1 MNYQEIINNLKK
13 DNISSLYLFTGNEEY
28 IFNIL
33 IKQIKQKFMDSSLET
48 FNFNKF
54 QGEDMLTESFTNAV
68 QTLPLGAPKRVI
80 LVQDSDKYFKTLSKS
95 AIEDVLK
102 VIRNIPAET
111 IIIFST
117 PNSIDKRSKIYKTL
131 KKHGDILELNKITR
145 KELFQWIKRKLDRE
159 LISYKPS
166 NIEYLINES
175 MYFEIEKLT
184 IEDID
189 NYINQI
195 IYLINENKTISN
207 YDISSVLP
215 NSMTNNTFKIIDN
228 INSNQRTKAI
238 QILEQM
244 IQSGEEPLRV
254 FGLLCRETRLLLE
267 VKFLINNN
275 LSEKQIAKKLNLH
288 PYVCK
293 NFYSKTKKYDIS
305 TLKKFHIDI
314 TDIDFQIKKGVYN
327 PEFALQWVI
336 LNF

>member
-1 MNYQEIINNLKK
+1 
-13 DNISSLYLFTGNEEY
+13 
-28 IFNIL
+28 
-33 IKQIKQKFMDSSLET
+33 
-48 FNFNKF
+48 
-54 QGEDMLTESFTNAV
+54 
-68 QTLPLGAPKRVI
+68 
-80 LVQDSDKYFKTLSKS
+80 
-95 AIEDVLK
+95 
-102 VIRNIPAET
+102 
-111 IIIFST
+111 
-117 PNSIDKRSKIYKTL
+117 
-131 KKHGDILELNKITR
+131 
-145 KELFQWIKRKLDRE
+145 
-159 LISYKPS
+159 
-166 NIEYLINES
+166 
-175 MYFEIEKLT
+175 
-184 IEDID
+184 
-189 NYINQI
+189 
-195 IYLINENKTISN
+195 
-207 YDISSVLP
+207 
-215 NSMTNNTFKIIDN
+215 MTNNTFKIIDN

>member
-1 MNYQEIINNLKK
+1 MNYQEIINNLKN

-33 IKQIKQKFMDSSLET
+33 IKQIKKKFMDSSLET

-54 QGEDMLTESFTNAV
+54 QGEDMLTESFANAV
-68 QTLPLGAPKRVI
+68 QTLPLGANKRVI
-80 LVQDSDKYFKTLSKS
+80 FVQDCDKYFKTLSKS
-95 AIEDVLK
+95 ATENLIKIVS
-102 VIRNIPAET
+102 NIPAET

-117 PNSIDKRSKIYKTL
+117 RNSLDKRSKIYKIL
-131 KKHGDILELNKITR
+131 KKYGDILELNKITR

-159 LISYKPS
+159 SISYKPS
-166 NIEYLINES
+166 NVEYLINES

-184 IEDID
+184 LEDID

-195 IYLINENKTISN
+195 IYLVNENKTVSN
-207 YDISSVLP
+207 HDISSVLP

-267 VKFLINNN
+267 VKFLADNN
-275 LSEKQIAKKLNLH
+275 LNEKQIAKKLNLH

-305 TLKKFHIDI
+305 TLKKFHIEI
-314 TDIDFQIKKGVYN
+314 TDIDFKIKKGVYN